1 MESKVINAK
10 TFRDMSNIEILQSLD
25 NGISV
30 LENRITKLDNSEIAY
45 ICDLL
50 ERITKILKNQLTK
63 Q

>member
-1 MESKVINAK
+1 MITAK
-10 TFRDMSNIEILQSLD
+10 TFRDMSVLEILQSLD
-25 NGISV
+25 NAISV

-45 ICDLL
+45 ICDIL

>member
-1 MESKVINAK
+1 MESKTINAK

-25 NGISV
+25 NAISV

>member
-1 MESKVINAK
+1 MIIAK

-25 NGISV
+25 NAISV